1 MSGDG
6 ESTEKRVKQ
15 RLTGQEMLGLR
26 LEWQILARSSAYNR
40 TVAVLDVLK

>member
-6 ESTEKRVKQ
+6 ESTKKRVKQ

-26 LEWQILARSSAYNR
+26 LELQILARSRAYNR
-40 TVAVLDVLK
+40 TVAVLDGLE